1 MRRLAAPAGL
11 MALLAVMTALAGF
24 VATAAPRLLNRVADT
39 ALRHTIAEAPA
50 SVRDLTIADDPEP
63 ETMSNLAATRDGI
76 ESALPNVLRRAV
88 SDRWYAV
95 QTEPGAAIADF
106 FPDFENQPPS
116 IDVRVQDGFE
126 NAVRLTE
133 GEPPAAPRPP
143 TGQGKPLRLE
153 AVVSTETAEVLN
165 LRVGSEFRVLLPVY
179 GQPPM
184 WVRISGLFQ
193 ARDPDAAIWLDHPQT
208 LHPAVPRPL
217 MSDPPTYLG
226 TVVAHPDAATALWAA
241 GWPAEVL
248 FRYRLEP
255 QRLHAGQVD
264 SLLAALGQVDA
275 GGHGAPGG
283 FLRTGFR
290 HLLTEFNEQR
300 AVVAAVVAVVWAGIL
315 AAMLAVMLMAA
326 GLAAIRRRPELALWR
341 ARGASL
347 PGLAVRLTG
356 GAALLLVPAGV
367 AGAALA
373 MLIPARDAGVPWVA
387 VAFGV
392 TAVLALPALAV
403 PPLRHTDRTP
413 VRGEH
418 ALFRPSIRRLT
429 AELTLVVLAVVAVA
443 LLRRRGLFQ
452 ASGVDPYLSS
462 VPVLVTL
469 AVALV
474 MLRVY
479 PWPLRLAS
487 RFATRSRGG
496 VAFLGTTRASRAAPA
511 AALPLVMLVLAVSI
525 GVFSGLVRE
534 SVAEARDRAAWQEVG
549 ADVRVRGVAFDPAAA
564 TTFAKIPGVREV
576 AAVAFERTSS
586 LYGPNNAN
594 LGISSAVVLAVD
606 GPAYQRVLHA
616 AGIDLRLP
624 DPLTRAAPGGQ
635 ELPALVSPNVARR
648 AAHGSVR
655 LLSGR
660 YRFRVAGTVESFPMR
675 GPGTRSF
682 VILPLQAM
690 PASSRLL
697 ATDFVFAGTGIDLT
711 RLRSMAST
719 EQRETV
725 RRISPRAAEQLTAPS
740 VHSRAQR
747 QAEAERGHL
756 NLALTATFAAGTGG
770 AAGFA
775 VLGTALLLVVG
786 AAHRR
791 DPVSRLRT
799 LGLPTAGLRG
809 LLLWDTVPLT
819 ATAVLTGT
827 AVGATLPWLLGPA
840 LGLERFSGG
849 GEPRILLDPVTV
861 AGMAGIVAVLV
872 GAAIVLEA
880 RAHRRRALTLVTGE
894 EA

>member
-1 MRRLAAPAGL
+1 MRRLTTPLGL
-11 MALLAVMTALAGF
+11 MALLAVMTSLAGF
-24 VATAAPRLLNRVADT
+24 VATAAPRLLNRVEDT
-39 ALRHTIAEAPA
+39 ALRQAIAEAPA
-50 SVRDLTIADDPEP
+50 SARDLTVVSDLDPD
-63 ETMSNLAATRDGI
+63 TLTGLAAARDGI
-76 ESALPNVLRRAV
+76 ESALPGVLRRAV
-88 SDRWYAV
+88 SNRWYAV
-95 QTEPGAAIADF
+95 QTEPEAAIADF
-106 FPDFENQPPS
+106 FPDFEGQPPS
-116 IDVRVQDGFE
+116 LDVRVQDGFE
-126 NAVRLTE
+126 DAVRLTE
-133 GEPPAAPRPP
+133 GELPAAPRPP
-143 TGQGKPLRLE
+143 TDLREPLRLE
-153 AVVSTETAEVLN
+153 TVVSTETAEVLN
-165 LRVGSEFRVLLPVY
+165 LRVGSEFQVPIPVPGSLPIR
-179 GQPPM
+179 
-184 WVRISGLFQ
+184 VRITGLFQ

-208 LHPAVPRPL
+208 LHPVVPRPL
-217 MSDPPTYLG
+217 IGPTTYLG

-241 GWPAEVL
+241 AKWPAEVL
-248 FRYRLEP
+248 FRYRLDP
-255 QRLHAGQVD
+255 RRLHAGQVD
-264 SLLAALGQVDA
+264 SLLAALGRVDA
-275 GGHGAPGG
+275 GGHGISGG
-283 FLRTGFR
+283 FLRSGLR
-290 HLLTEFNEQR
+290 HLIEGFAEQR

-315 AAMLAVMLMAA
+315 TAMLAVMLMAA
-326 GLAAIRRRPELALWR
+326 GLAAIRRRAELALWR

-387 VAFGV
+387 AAFGV

-418 ALFRPSIRRLT
+418 ALFRPSIQRLT
-429 AELTLVVLAVVAVA
+429 AELTLVVLAGVAVV

-496 VAFLGTTRASRAAPA
+496 VAFLGTARASRAAPA

-534 SVAEARDRAAWQEVG
+534 SVAEARDRAAWHEVG

-564 TTFAKIPGVREV
+564 TKFAQIPGVRAV
-576 AAVAFERTSS
+576 AAVVHERTSR

-594 LGISSAVVLAVD
+594 LGIGSAVVLAVD
-606 GPAYQRVLHA
+606 APAYQRVLHA
-616 AGIDLRLP
+616 AGIDLRLA
-624 DPLTRAAPGGQ
+624 DPLTRAAPGDR

-648 AAHGSVR
+648 AQRGTVR

-660 YRFRVAGTVESFPMR
+660 YRFRVAGTVTSFPMR
-675 GPGTRSF
+675 GTDTRSF

-690 PASSRLL
+690 PPSSRLL
-697 ATDFVFAGTGIDLT
+697 ATDFVFAGTGIDLS
-711 RLRSMAST
+711 RLRSVANA
-719 EQRETV
+719 EQRKTV
-725 RRISPRAAEQLTAPS
+725 RRISPRAAEQLGVPA
-740 VHSRAQR
+740 VHTRAQR
-747 QAEAERGHL
+747 RAEAERSHL
-756 NLALTATFAAGTGG
+756 NLALTVAFAAGTGG
-770 AAGFA
+770 ATGFA

-786 AAHRR
+786 AANRR

-809 LLLWDTVPLT
+809 LLLWETVPLT
-819 ATAVLTGT
+819 AIAVLTGT
-827 AVGATLPWLLGPA
+827 AVGAALPWLLGPA

-861 AGMAGIVAVLV
+861 VGMAGIVALLV
-872 GAAIVLEA
+872 GVAIVLEA
-880 RAHRRRALTLVTGE
+880 RRALTPLTGE
-894 EA
+894 ET

>member
-1 MRRLAAPAGL
+1 MKRFATPVGL

-39 ALRHTIAEAPA
+39 ALRHTIADAPA

-63 ETMSNLAATRDGI
+63 ETLSSLAATRDSI
-76 ESALPNVLRRAV
+76 ESGMAGVLRRAV
-88 SDRWYAV
+88 SDHWYAV
-95 QTEPGAAIADF
+95 QTEPGYALADF
-106 FPDFENQPPS
+106 FPDFEGQPPLLD
-116 IDVRVQDGFE
+116 IRVQDGFE
-126 NAVRLTE
+126 DAVRLTE
-133 GEPPAAPRPP
+133 GELPAKPRPP
-143 TGQGKPLRLE
+143 TDQRRPFRLE

-165 LRVGSEFRVLLPVY
+165 LGVGSEFQVPLPVA
-179 GQPPM
+179 GTLPAQ
-184 WVRISGLFQ
+184 VRISGLFQ
-193 ARDPDAAIWLDHPQT
+193 ARDPNAAIWLDHPQT

-217 MSDPPTYLG
+217 IGPTTYLG
-226 TVVAHPDAATALWAA
+226 TVVAHPDAATALRAA
-241 GWPAEVL
+241 GWPAEVM
-248 FRYRLEP
+248 FRYRLDP

-264 SLLAALGQVDA
+264 SLLAAVGRLDA
-275 GGHGAPGG
+275 GGHGVPGG

-290 HLLTEFNEQR
+290 HLLTEFSEQR

-326 GLAAIRRRPELALWR
+326 GLAAIRRRAELALR
-341 ARGASL
+341 QARGASL
-347 PGLAVRLTG
+347 PGLAARLTG
-356 GAALLLVPAGV
+356 GGALLLVPAVV

-373 MLIPARDAGVPWVA
+373 MLIPARSAGVPWVA

-392 TAVLALPALAV
+392 MAVLALPALAV
-403 PPLRHTDRTP
+403 PPLRHTDRAP

-452 ASGVDPYLSS
+452 AGGVDPYLSS
-462 VPVLVTL
+462 VPVLVTV

-549 ADVRVRGVAFDPAAA
+549 ADARVRGVAFDPAAA
-564 TTFAKIPGVREV
+564 QEFAEIPGVREV
-576 AAVAFERTSS
+576 AAVAFERTTR

-594 LGISSAVVLAVD
+594 LGIGSAVVLAVD

-624 DPLTRAAPGGQ
+624 DPLTRATRGGR

-648 AAHGSVR
+648 AQRGHVQ

-660 YRFRVAGTVESFPMR
+660 HRFRVVGTVESFPMR

-690 PASSRLL
+690 ASSSRLL
-697 ATDFVFAGTGIDLT
+697 ATDFVFAGTGIDLP
-711 RLRSMAST
+711 RLRSLAT
-719 EQRETV
+719 AQQRETV
-725 RRISPRAAEQLTAPS
+725 RRISPPAAEQLTAPS
-740 VHSRAQR
+740 VHTRAQR
-747 QAEAERGHL
+747 RAQAERGHL
-756 NLALTATFAAGTGG
+756 NLALTVTFAAGTGG
-770 AAGFA
+770 ATGFA
-775 VLGTALLLVVG
+775 VLGTALLLMVG
-786 AAHRR
+786 AANRR

-799 LGLPTAGLRG
+799 LGLSLAGLRG

-827 AVGATLPWLLGPA
+827 AVGAALPWLLGPA
-840 LGLERFSGG
+840 LALERFSGG
-849 GEPRILLDPVTV
+849 GEPRILLDPVTL
-861 AGMAGIVAVLV
+861 AGMAGIVATLV
-872 GAAIVLEA
+872 ATAIVLES

-894 EA
+894 ET

>member
-1 MRRLAAPAGL
+1 MRRLATPAGL

-50 SVRDLTIADDPEP
+50 SVRDLTIANELGP
-63 ETMSNLAATRDGI
+63 ETVSGLAATRDAI
-76 ESALPNVLRRAV
+76 ESAMPGVLRRAV

-95 QTEPGAAIADF
+95 QTEAQPAIADF
-106 FPDFENQPPS
+106 FPDFEGQPPLL
-116 IDVRVQDGFE
+116 DVRVQDGFE
-126 NAVRLTE
+126 DAVRLTE
-133 GEPPAAPRPP
+133 GELPAEPRPP
-143 TGQGKPLRLE
+143 TDQRKPFRLE
-153 AVVSTETAEVLN
+153 TVVSTETAEVLN
-165 LRVGSEFRVLLPVY
+165 LKVGSEFQVPLPGY
-179 GQPPM
+179 GAPPIR
-184 WVRISGLFQ
+184 VRISGLFQ

-217 MSDPPTYLG
+217 IGPTTHLG
-226 TVVAHPDAATALWAA
+226 TIVAHPDAATALWAA
-241 GWPAEVL
+241 GWPAEVQ
-248 FRYRLEP
+248 FRYRLDP
-255 QRLHAGQVD
+255 RRLHAGQVD
-264 SLLAALGQVDA
+264 SLLAAVGRIDA
-275 GGHGAPGG
+275 GGHGVPGG
-283 FLRTGFR
+283 FLRTGLR
-290 HLLTEFNEQR
+290 HLLTEFGEQR

-326 GLAAIRRRPELALWR
+326 GLAAIRRRAELALWR

-356 GAALLLVPAGV
+356 GAALLMVPAVV

-387 VAFGV
+387 VSFGV
-392 TAVLALPALAV
+392 AAVLALPALAV

-418 ALFRPSIRRLT
+418 ALFRPSIQRLT
-429 AELTLVVLAVVAVA
+429 AELTLVVLAVVAVV

-462 VPVLVTL
+462 VPVLVTV

-534 SVAEARDRAAWQEVG
+534 SVAEARDRAAWHEVG

-564 TTFAKIPGVREV
+564 TEFAEISGVREV
-576 AAVAFERTSS
+576 AAVVFERTSR
-586 LYGPNNAN
+586 LYGPDNAN
-594 LGISSAVVLAVD
+594 LGIGSAVVLAVD

-616 AGIDLRLP
+616 AGIDLRLA
-624 DPLTRAAPGGQ
+624 DPLTRAAPGDR
-635 ELPALVSPNVARR
+635 ELPALVSPSVARR
-648 AAHGSVR
+648 AQRGTVR

-675 GPGTRSF
+675 GPDTRSF

-690 PASSRLL
+690 PESSRLL
-697 ATDFVFAGTGIDLT
+697 ATDFVFAGTGIDLS
-711 RLRSMAST
+711 RLRSVASA

-725 RRISPRAAEQLTAPS
+725 RRISPRAAEQLGAPT
-740 VHSRAQR
+740 VHTRAQR
-747 QAEAERGHL
+747 RAEAERSHL
-756 NLALTATFAAGTGG
+756 NLALTVAFAAGTGG
-770 AAGFA
+770 ATGFA
-775 VLGTALLLVVG
+775 VLGTALLFVVG
-786 AAHRR
+786 AANRR

-819 ATAVLTGT
+819 AIAVLTGT
-827 AVGATLPWLLGPA
+827 AVGAALPWLLGPA
-840 LGLERFSGG
+840 LGLERFSGD
-849 GEPRILLDPVTV
+849 GEPRILLDPVTLV
-861 AGMAGIVAVLV
+861 GMAGIVAMLV
-872 GAAIVLEA
+872 GVALALEA
-880 RAHRRRALTLVTGE
+880 RAHRRRALTLLTGE
-894 EA
+894 ET